1 MQAVTHASALV
12 LQQPSRIR
20 VGEGNRTE
28 WRLFGVEKL
37 FGVEIS
43 RVSALGEVYLSRC
56 SSSVSTSCIASNT
69 VTAADLLQ

>member
-1 MQAVTHASALV
+1 MSLCQHQTLKEIKFAHLNAMQAVTHASALV

-56 SSSVSTSCIASNT
+56 
-69 VTAADLLQ
+69 